1 MEDLHYE
8 QQKADGFVTISLRGS
23 SDGASG
29 ILRRHN
35 KKFAAA
41 SAFYFIII
49 VLAPDLTLCSNNVLV
64 PNIYKWRSSDGVQ
77 RCWRRVAGVQEV

>member
-23 SDGASG
+23 ADGASG

-77 RCWRRVAGVQEV
+77 WCWRRVAGVQVV

>member
-23 SDGASG
+23 ADGPSG

-49 VLAPDLTLCSNNVLV
+49 VLAPDLTLYSNNVLV

-77 RCWRRVAGVQEV
+77 WCWRRVAGGQGV